1 MKKVLKILG
10 VILLVLVVAV
20 VGLIAW
26 LSITEFK
33 PADREEAPIP
43 SVSIDPQTFSG
54 DTVRVLSFNTGYA
67 GLGDNADFFMDGGKN
82 IKSSD
87 ENRVRENLAEIT
99 ALIED
104 TAADFTLLQ
113 EVDQDSSR
121 TYRIDQTSGY
131 FLGTGLTA
139 SYAINYDCPFVPI
152 PIPPMGRIRSGV
164 ETLTPWDIA
173 EAERVSLPCP
183 FKWPVSTANIKRC
196 LLVTRT
202 PIAGS
207 DKELVLV
214 NLHLEAYDDGEGKIE
229 QTKVLLSVLQEE
241 YEKGNYVIAGGDFNQ
256 TFPGSLEQYPVKDP
270 SLWTPGILEN
280 GLLPEGWQ
288 FAYDTATPTCR
299 LLNMPY
305 DPANEATQFY
315 VIDGF
320 IVSPNVEVTSVE
332 TLDLQFHASD
342 HNPVLL
348 EAVLLEK

>member
-1 MKKVLKILG
+1 MKKILKILG
-10 VILLVLVVAV
+10 IILLVLVVAV

-26 LSITEFK
+26 LSMTEFK
-33 PADREEAPIP
+33 PADREDAAIP
-43 SVSIDPQTFSG
+43 SISINPQAFSG

-82 IKSSD
+82 VKSTD
-87 ENRVRENLAEIT
+87 ENRVRANIEEIT

-121 TYRIDQTSGY
+121 TYRIDQTAEY

-139 SYAINYDCPFVPI
+139 SYAVNYDCPFVPI
-152 PIPPMGRIRSGV
+152 PIPPMGKVRSGI

-173 EAERVSLPCP
+173 DAERISLPCP
-183 FKWPVSTANIKRC
+183 FKWPVSAANIKRC

-202 PIAGS
+202 PIEGS

-229 QTKVLLSVLQEE
+229 QTRVLLSVLQEE

-256 TFPGSLEQYPVKDP
+256 TFPGSLERYPIKNP
-270 SLWTPGILEN
+270 EYWAPGVLEN
-280 GLLPEGWQ
+280 GLLPEGWS
-288 FAYDTATPTCR
+288 FAYDDSTPTCR

-305 DPANEATQFY
+305 DPTDEATQFY

-320 IVSPNVEVTSVE
+320 IVSPNVEITSVE

-348 EAVLLEK
+348 EAKLN